1 LTKTS
6 RPPTEISTKILKTQ
20 LEIKR
25 ETKGSKFPTE
35 ISTKVPDK
43 ISPPST
49 HSPTEILQTP
59 LETERKIKTSTKIL
73 NTQLETTKYETNF
86 LPRIVSAIAFLTS
99 STPAAQLCN
108 SSALCHLLRTTKQSP
123 SCTFSHLIL
132 LQHHVSHRTPYTT
145 THLESLRASSS
156 QAR

>member
-25 ETKGSKFPTE
+25 ETEGSKFPTE

-59 LETERKIKTSTKIL
+59 LETEREIKTSTKIL

-86 LPRIVSAIAFLTS
+86 LPRI
-99 STPAAQLCN
+99 
-108 SSALCHLLRTTKQSP
+108 
-123 SCTFSHLIL
+123 
-132 LQHHVSHRTPYTT
+132 
-145 THLESLRASSS
+145 
-156 QAR
+156 